1 MKNILFS
8 SDIYKFFR
16 ENDYQIIKPFNIV
29 NNKDTVFYS
38 AGIQPLLSEYL
49 NGNIKE
55 NENLF
60 IAQPVIRTQYLD
72 TLGEGTSLAFIN
84 STTSRFN
91 LSEIEYKKLVNDW
104 VEFFYQIGLEKHN
117 ITTSEDYYIDNWN
130 NINLEGNRTFYYYN
144 NIEIG
149 DTTFFKKVDND
160 KIETM
165 CDLGFGIERLRWCVN
180 NNSYYDLYSDT
191 KELLPRE
198 KALISALSLLLIC
211 NVKPSWKNSGYRAR
225 LFSKKL
231 SELLDSRR
239 LNELDLRYLK
249 ECITYWKDWQNIDT
263 LIDENS
269 VINEYERNCRSNI
282 ISLLVNEGYNVGKL
296 NVNVSWDDFKSRLRS
311 AGVPKER
318 IKNLIR

>member
-8 SDIYKFFR
+8 NDTYKFFS
-16 ENDYQIIKPFNIV
+16 ENDYKIIKPFNIV

-55 NENLF
+55 NQNLF

-104 VEFFYQIGLEKHN
+104 LEFFYQIGLDKQN
-117 ITTSEDYYIDNWN
+117 ITISEDYYIDNWN

-149 DTTFFKKVDND
+149 DTTFFKKVDNN

-165 CDLGFGIERLRWCVN
+165 CDLGFGIERIRWCVN
-180 NNSYYDLYSDT
+180 NNSYYDLYSNS
-191 KELLPRE
+191 KALLPRE
-198 KALISALSLLLIC
+198 KALISALSLLLVC

-231 SELLDSRR
+231 AELLDSRR
-239 LNELDLRYLK
+239 LDEFDLSYLK
-249 ECITYWKDWQNIDT
+249 ECITYWKDWQKIDT
-263 LIDENS
+263 EIDENS
-269 VINEYERNCRSNI
+269 VINEYERNCHSNI

-296 NVNVSWDDFKSRLRS
+296 NVNVPWDDFKSRLRS

>member
-8 SDIYKFFR
+8 SDIYKFFS
-16 ENDYQIIKPFNIV
+16 ENDYKIIKPFNIV

-72 TLGEGTSLAFIN
+72 TLDEGTSLAFIN

-91 LSEIEYKKLVNDW
+91 LSLAEYKKLVKDW
-104 VEFFYQIGLEKHN
+104 LEFFYQIGLDKRN
-117 ITTSEDYYIDNWN
+117 ITISEDYYIDNWN

-180 NNSYYDLYSDT
+180 NASYYDLFSDS
-191 KELLPRE
+191 KLLLPRE
-198 KALISALSLLLIC
+198 KALISALSLLSVC

-231 SELLDSRR
+231 AELLNSRR
-239 LNELDLRYLK
+239 LDELELSYLK
-249 ECITYWKDWQNIDT
+249 ECITYWKDWQKIDT
-263 LIDENS
+263 LIDENN
-269 VINEYERNCRSNI
+269 VINEYERNCHSNI

-296 NVNVSWDDFKSRLRS
+296 NVNGSWNDFETRLRS

-318 IKNLIR
+318 IKNIIR

>member
-8 SDIYKFFR
+8 SDIYKFFS
-16 ENDYQIIKPFNIV
+16 ENDYKIIKPFNIV

-49 NGNIKE
+49 NGNLNE
-55 NENLF
+55 NGNLF

-72 TLGEGTSLAFIN
+72 TLDEGTSLAFIN

-91 LSEIEYKKLVNDW
+91 LSEREYKKLVNDW
-104 VEFFYQIGLEKHN
+104 LDFFYQIGLEKQN
-117 ITTSEDYYIDNWN
+117 ITISEDYYIDNWN

-180 NNSYYDLYSDT
+180 NASYYDLFSDS
-191 KELLPRE
+191 KLLLPRE
-198 KALISALSLLLIC
+198 KALISALSLLSVC

-231 SELLDSRR
+231 AELLNSRR
-239 LNELDLRYLK
+239 LDELELSYLK
-249 ECITYWKDWQNIDT
+249 ECITYWKDWQKIDT
-263 LIDENS
+263 TIDENN
-269 VINEYERNCRSNI
+269 VINEYERNCHSNI

-296 NVNVSWDDFKSRLRS
+296 NVNGSWNDFKTRLRS